1 MKAEHNTTAATD
13 TIISQSQ
20 HYDIQHG
27 TQHDIQNG
35 TQHDIQNG
43 TQQNG
48 KNTKQTVND
57 DQSAVAEYKDLK
69 TLSTATRDLFKKNI
83 TEELKQTM
91 HLPKCKTSYGIICYN
106 KGRILLVKKPVTYHF
121 CEFMVGHYQTCDT
134 QHLKFLFSNMT
145 YHEKRAI
152 LDMNFDYL
160 WRYVYRMPI
169 NATYTKKKNK
179 FDLSFS
185 AKRLAEL
192 IAGTPNVDLMW
203 EAPKGRKNP
212 DETDIAAAIR
222 EFHEET
228 GFTLQ
233 DYNIKWDLT
242 PIVERFED
250 LGTVYQNVYWLAEA
264 IQPTHKPLTQPLTQQ
279 PLQPLTQPLT
289 QQPMQQTIQ
298 QQPLGVTLDNR
309 IIRTNTGEVA
319 DCAWVT
325 LADITPLNMNITS
338 HARLIAL
345 IKKTCDRFK
354 IIKKSKIYHN
364 F

>member
-20 HYDIQHG
+20 HYDTQHGTQHDIQHG
-27 TQHDIQNG
+27 TQHDIQHG
-35 TQHDIQNG
+35 TQQNG

-57 DQSAVAEYKDLK
+57 DQSAIAEYKDLK

-83 TEELKQTM
+83 TEEPQQTM

-203 EAPKGRKNP
+203 EAPKGRKNQ

-264 IQPTHKPLTQPLTQQ
+264 IQPL
-279 PLQPLTQPLT
+279 
-289 QQPMQQTIQ
+289 QQTIQ
-298 QQPLGVTLDNR
+298 QQPMQQQPFGVTLDNR
-309 IIRTNTGEVA
+309 IIRTNNGEVA